1 MSDESR
7 RIATPLETVDA
18 RPRSAAI
25 ARICELI
32 AEHNVEQLVMG
43 LPLELSGNEGQAVRR
58 VRVFQR
64 ALADV
69 CTLPVAE
76 WDERMSSVAAER
88 SLIES
93 GVRRAGRKKV
103 IDQVAA
109 TLILQGWLNLHGPEA
124 R

>member
-1 MSDESR
+1 M
-7 RIATPLETVDA
+7 IATPVETVDA
-18 RPRSAAI
+18 RPRPSAI
-25 ARICELI
+25 ARICALI
-32 AEHNVEQLVMG
+32 EENAITQLVYG

-58 VRVFQR
+58 VRVFQK
-64 ALADV
+64 AVSEACD
-69 CTLPVAE
+69 LPFAE

-109 TLILQGWLNLHGPEA
+109 TLILQGWLDLHRTE
-124 R
+124 RR